1 METQNNTRRKVFS
14 GLFWKFGERITAQL
28 VSLVVSVVLARLL
41 MPEDYGSV
49 AMIMVFIT
57 IANVFVSSGFGNA
70 LVQKKNAD
78 DLDFSSV
85 FFVNI
90 LVSLVLYAVIFI
102 AAPWVA
108 AFYGMPVLSPAL
120 RVLGVRLVFAAVN
133 SVQQAYV
140 SRNMMFRKFFWST
153 LFGTAVS
160 GIVGIAMAYHGYG
173 VWALVAQY
181 LTNTCTDTLVLWF
194 TVRWRP
200 IPKYSWRRTKSLLAF
215 GWKLLVSS
223 LLDTGYTQLM
233 SLFIGKKYTSAD
245 LACYNQG
252 DKYPSVIVTNINAS
266 ISSVLFPVMSQ
277 CQDDPARVKQMT
289 RRAIQVSSYIMWPL
303 MVGLGVVGE
312 PLIRLFLTEKWL
324 PCLPYLR
331 IFCFTYG
338 MWPIHTA
345 NLQAMNALGRSDL
358 FLKLEIIKKV
368 LGLAVMLVTVQ
379 ISPLAMAYSS
389 IAVTIVSSFINAFPN
404 GRLLQYRY
412 REQLADMLTSLLM
425 ASLMGAVV
433 YPISMLP
440 ISDITV
446 LVLQVIIGAAVYLLE
461 SVLFRHSAFDYLLG
475 FLKKKK

>member
-1 METQNNTRRKVFS
+1 
-14 GLFWKFGERITAQL
+14 
-28 VSLVVSVVLARLL
+28 
-41 MPEDYGSV
+41 
-49 AMIMVFIT
+49 
-57 IANVFVSSGFGNA
+57 
-70 LVQKKNAD
+70 
-78 DLDFSSV
+78 
-85 FFVNI
+85 
-90 LVSLVLYAVIFI
+90 
-102 AAPWVA
+102 
-108 AFYGMPVLSPAL
+108 
-120 RVLGVRLVFAAVN
+120 
-133 SVQQAYV
+133 
-140 SRNMMFRKFFWST
+140 MMFRKFFWST

-368 LGLAVMLVTVQ
+368 LV
-379 ISPLAMAYSS
+379 
-389 IAVTIVSSFINAFPN
+389 
-404 GRLLQYRY
+404 
-412 REQLADMLTSLLM
+412 
-425 ASLMGAVV
+425 
-433 YPISMLP
+433 
-440 ISDITV
+440 
-446 LVLQVIIGAAVYLLE
+446 
-461 SVLFRHSAFDYLLG
+461 
-475 FLKKKK
+475 KKR

>member
-303 MVGLGVVGE
+303 MVGLG
-312 PLIRLFLTEKWL
+312 W
-324 PCLPYLR
+324 
-331 IFCFTYG
+331 
-338 MWPIHTA
+338 
-345 NLQAMNALGRSDL
+345 
-358 FLKLEIIKKV
+358 
-368 LGLAVMLVTVQ
+368 
-379 ISPLAMAYSS
+379 
-389 IAVTIVSSFINAFPN
+389 
-404 GRLLQYRY
+404 
-412 REQLADMLTSLLM
+412 
-425 ASLMGAVV
+425 
-433 YPISMLP
+433 
-440 ISDITV
+440 
-446 LVLQVIIGAAVYLLE
+446 LE
-461 SVLFRHSAFDYLLG
+461 SH
-475 FLKKKK
+475 

>member
-1 METQNNTRRKVFS
+1 
-14 GLFWKFGERITAQL
+14 
-28 VSLVVSVVLARLL
+28 
-41 MPEDYGSV
+41 
-49 AMIMVFIT
+49 
-57 IANVFVSSGFGNA
+57 
-70 LVQKKNAD
+70 
-78 DLDFSSV
+78 
-85 FFVNI
+85 
-90 LVSLVLYAVIFI
+90 
-102 AAPWVA
+102 
-108 AFYGMPVLSPAL
+108 
-120 RVLGVRLVFAAVN
+120 
-133 SVQQAYV
+133 
-140 SRNMMFRKFFWST
+140 MMFRKFFWST

-461 SVLFRHSAFDYLLG
+461 SVLFRHSAFTYLLG
-475 FLKKKK
+475 VVKRKK

>member
-1 METQNNTRRKVFS
+1 M
-14 GLFWKFGERITAQL
+14 A
-28 VSLVVSVVLARLL
+28 
-41 MPEDYGSV
+41 
-49 AMIMVFIT
+49 
-57 IANVFVSSGFGNA
+57 
-70 LVQKKNAD
+70 AD
-78 DLDFSSV
+78 GG
-85 FFVNI
+85 
-90 LVSLVLYAVIFI
+90 A
-102 AAPWVA
+102 W
-108 AFYGMPVLSPAL
+108 
-120 RVLGVRLVFAAVN
+120 
-133 SVQQAYV
+133 
-140 SRNMMFRKFFWST
+140 
-153 LFGTAVS
+153 
-160 GIVGIAMAYHGYG
+160 
-173 VWALVAQY
+173 
-181 LTNTCTDTLVLWF
+181 
-194 TVRWRP
+194 
-200 IPKYSWRRTKSLLAF
+200 
-215 GWKLLVSS
+215 
-223 LLDTGYTQLM
+223 
-233 SLFIGKKYTSAD
+233 
-245 LACYNQG
+245 
-252 DKYPSVIVTNINAS
+252 
-266 ISSVLFPVMSQ
+266 
-277 CQDDPARVKQMT
+277 
-289 RRAIQVSSYIMWPL
+289 
-303 MVGLGVVGE
+303 VVGE

-461 SVLFRHSAFDYLLG
+461 SVLFRHSAFTYLLG
-475 FLKKKK
+475 VVKRKK